1 VYINRGATG
10 FGKTFGRL
18 PVIIQEKIETFSKS
32 ASPFSLSFESKSGST
47 YSIQAS
53 HDLKKWGEIA
63 EVQGTGSS
71 IKFTDWREAIFQKQ
85 YYRLRL
91 AE

>member
-1 VYINRGATG
+1 M
-10 FGKTFGRL
+10 KTTKNVC
-18 PVIIQEKIETFSKS
+18 VISIWYKLTLFLNNEEQISTHSLFVFDEHKS
-32 ASPFSLSFESKSGST
+32 YRNLRASVE
-47 YSIQAS
+47 AS
-53 HDLKKWGEIA
+53 HDLKKWGEIG